1 MLHIKNFRKIYNR
14 YVALQVDNFV
24 ITPGIYWLQGVNG
37 SGKSTLLKAL
47 AGIIAFE
54 GDSIL
59 HQQISLK
66 KQPTAYRLLV
76 NFAEAE
82 PVFPDFLTGIE
93 LVELFGSAKKATFR
107 QQDYYLESMQM
118 TAYIGDPVSTYSSGM
133 LKKLALVLAFLGQ
146 PACILLDEPLTTL
159 DADSLPVLYAWI
171 TNQHYQQGTTFL
183 LSSHQSFAGQALPV
197 LQNLFVEHNTL
208 RSHL

>member
-1 MLHIKNFRKIYNR
+1 MLHIQNFRKVYNH
-14 YVALQVDNFV
+14 YTALQVDNFI

-47 AGIIAFE
+47 AGMIAFE

-59 HQQISLK
+59 NQQVSLK
-66 KQPTAYRLLV
+66 RQPTAYRQLV

-82 PVFPDFLTGIE
+82 PVFPDFLTGVE
-93 LVELFGSAKKATFR
+93 LVDLFRAAKKAPPH
-107 QQDYYLESMQM
+107 QHDYYLESMQM
-118 TAYIGDPVSTYSSGM
+118 TSYINDPVSTYSSGM

-159 DADSLPVLYAWI
+159 DADSLPVFYAWI
-171 TNQHYQQGTTFL
+171 ANQYHQQGTTFL
-183 LSSHQSFAGQALPV
+183 LSSHQSFAGQALLTV
-197 LQNLFVEHNTL
+197 QDLFVEHNTL
-208 RSHL
+208 RAS

>member
-1 MLHIKNFRKIYNR
+1 MLHIKKFRKVYNR
-14 YVALQVDNFV
+14 YVALQVDNVV
-24 ITPGIYWLQGVNG
+24 ISPGIYWLQGVNG

-66 KQPTAYRLLV
+66 QQPTAYRRLV

-82 PVFPDFLTGIE
+82 PIFPDFLTGVE
-93 LVELFGSAKKATFR
+93 LVDLFRAAKKAPPH

-118 TAYIGDPVSTYSSGM
+118 TTFIGDPVSTYSSGM

-159 DADSLPVLYAWI
+159 DADSLPVLYTWI
-171 TNQHYQQGTTFL
+171 ANQYYQQGTTFL
-183 LSSHQSFAGQALPV
+183 LSSHQSFTGEALPV

-208 RSHL
+208 RLPV

>member
-1 MLHIKNFRKIYNR
+1 MLHIKNFRKVYGR
-14 YVALQVDNFV
+14 YVALQVDNFI
-24 ITPGIYWLQGVNG
+24 ITPGIYWVQGVNG

-59 HQQISLK
+59 HQHVSLK
-66 KQPTAYRLLV
+66 QQPTAYRRLV

-82 PVFPDFLTGIE
+82 PVFPDFLTG
-93 LVELFGSAKKATFR
+93 VELIKLFSAAKKAPPH
-107 QQDYYLESMQM
+107 QPDYYLESMQM

-159 DADSLPVLYAWI
+159 DADSLPILYDWI
-171 TNQHYQQGTTFL
+171 ANQHDQQETTFL
-183 LSSHQSFAGQALPV
+183 LSSHQSFAGQALPRI
-197 LQNLFVEHNTL
+197 QNLFVEHNTL
-208 RSHL
+208 QSQR

>member
-1 MLHIKNFRKIYNR
+1 MLHIKNFRKVYNR
-14 YVALQVDNFV
+14 YVALQVDNFT
-24 ITPGIYWLQGVNG
+24 IPPGIYWVQGVNG

-47 AGIIAFE
+47 AGMIAFE

-59 HQQISLK
+59 HQQVSLK
-66 KQPTAYRLLV
+66 HQPTAYRRLV

-82 PVFPDFLTGIE
+82 PVFPDFLTG
-93 LVELFGSAKKATFR
+93 VELIDLFRAAKKAPFH

-118 TAYIGDPVSTYSSGM
+118 TTYIDDPVSTYSSGM

-146 PACILLDEPLTTL
+146 PACVLLDEPLTTL

-171 TNQHYQQGTTFL
+171 ANQYLQQGTTFL

-208 RSHL
+208 RAN